1 MKHEVQPRFLLLPS
15 WLLPAH
21 EYLEVILGL
30 GGRRKFNSPVAI
42 CTDIQELLAF
52 VGLNLGRVW
61 RDLCRECQRRDS
73 KEREWGVASGSCSGG
88 GRPASWLEG
97 FACDPHVRSLTLSS
111 LCQQVPCWIY
121 FLCLAVHRLAPKS
134 KLIHAYNMEDLGV
147 CHFNGQEYT

>member
-88 GRPASWLEG
+88 GRRRLARGLRLRPSRALTYALFSLPASPMLD
-97 FACDPHVRSLTLSS
+97 F
-111 LCQQVPCWIY
+111 Y

-134 KLIHAYNMEDLGV
+134 KLIHVYNMEDLGV